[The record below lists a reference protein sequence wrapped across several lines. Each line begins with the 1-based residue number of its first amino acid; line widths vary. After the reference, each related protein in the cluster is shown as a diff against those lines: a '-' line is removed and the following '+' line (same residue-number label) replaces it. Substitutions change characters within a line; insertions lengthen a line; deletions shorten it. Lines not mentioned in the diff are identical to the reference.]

1 MWTSSTAL
9 RDNPWSWLPHVL
21 GRGCPHVNDIEL
33 KYIADLLLKINALQY
48 SIKAANAARAQYT
61 SGRKC
66 GSPMGRS

>member
-1 MWTSSTAL
+1 M
-9 RDNPWSWLPHVL
+9 L